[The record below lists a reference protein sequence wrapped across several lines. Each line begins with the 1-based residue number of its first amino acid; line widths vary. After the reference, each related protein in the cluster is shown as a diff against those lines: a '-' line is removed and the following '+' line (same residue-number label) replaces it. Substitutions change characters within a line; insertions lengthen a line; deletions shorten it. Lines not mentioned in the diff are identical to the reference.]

1 MENFREMRKSN
12 IRNTCSLPE
21 TSKALDHLTI
31 EGANDTYNLYL
42 ASCIGQSALNVSVV
56 ADAFGELSGE
66 NLEFGI

>member
-1 MENFREMRKSN
+1 MENFREMCKSN

-21 TSKALDHLTI
+21 TI

-42 ASCIGQSALNVSVV
+42 ASCIGQSALSVRVV

-66 NLEFGI
+66 NMELGI